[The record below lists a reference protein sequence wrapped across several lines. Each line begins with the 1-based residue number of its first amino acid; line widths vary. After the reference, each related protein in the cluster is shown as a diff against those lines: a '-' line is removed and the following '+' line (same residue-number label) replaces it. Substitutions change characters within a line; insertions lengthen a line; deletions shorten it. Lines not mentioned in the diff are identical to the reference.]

1 MLNLFQSAF
10 NIMAVD
16 DVLAWSVI
24 AVSIVVLIILIG
36 INIYVSRIRKQ
47 IRDEELNQD
56 LEKELNSN
64 VTEIALSEEEIQ
76 PEEEII
82 KFDNDGELHNEENV
96 ILEENIEENILDEKT
111 ADDKV
116 VIEDLNETQDL
127 NLALTLENESENINE
142 TNEKVEFEVE
152 NTVNVEKDKKQEE
165 QVKVEE
171 AIEDSPNELYVF
183 ELVDN
188 QIKTKVKRLNIK
200 K

>member
-10 NIMAVD
+10 NVMAVD

-24 AVSIVVLIILIG
+24 AVSIIVLIILIG

-47 IRDEELNQD
+47 IRDEELNQE
-56 LEKELNSN
+56 LEMDQNSE
-64 VTEIALSEEEIQ
+64 VTEIALSEEEVQ

-82 KFDNDGELHNEENV
+82 KFDNEEELQINEEEINTTDNKTVEDEIV
-96 ILEENIEENILDEKT
+96 IN
-111 ADDKV
+111 
-116 VIEDLNETQDL
+116 DLNETQDL
-127 NLALTLENESENINE
+127 NLALTLESESGNTNE
-142 TNEKVEFEVE
+142 TKQEVGFEVE

-165 QVKVEE
+165 QVKVESE
-171 AIEDSPNELYVF
+171 TEEVSPNELYVF

-188 QIKTKVKRLNIK
+188 QLKTKVKRLNIK